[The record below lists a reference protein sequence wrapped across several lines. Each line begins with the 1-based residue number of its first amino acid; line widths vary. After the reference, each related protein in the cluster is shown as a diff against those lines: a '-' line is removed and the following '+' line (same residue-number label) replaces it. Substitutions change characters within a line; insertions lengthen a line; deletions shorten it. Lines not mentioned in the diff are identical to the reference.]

1 MRDPR
6 VEFPEPC
13 YYVCTNNISRRE
25 VGAVVSYVIV
35 SIIVTLVE
43 AAVHRILRRFYSPV
57 QLISSSLFLL

>member
-13 YYVCTNNISRRE
+13 YYVCTNNISRE

-35 SIIVTLVE
+35 SIIVTLDE
-43 AAVHRILRRFYSPV
+43 AAVRRILRRFYGPV
-57 QLISSSLFLL
+57 QLISSIFLL